1 MKKLYV
7 SFLLNTVTFDEEDVI
22 RTSGVATQ
30 ASGADVDVSWASI
43 FGVTEE
49 A

>member
-7 SFLLNTVTFDEEDVI
+7 TFLLNTVTFDEADVI

>member
-7 SFLLNTVTFDEEDVI
+7 TFLLNTIAFDETDVI

-30 ASGADVDVSWASI
+30 ASGADVDVSWADL
-43 FGVTEE
+43 FNVTEE

>member
-7 SFLLNTVTFDEEDVI
+7 TFLLNTVTFDETDVI

-30 ASGADVDVSWASI
+30 ASGADVDVSWADL
-43 FGVTEE
+43 FNVTEE

>member
-7 SFLLNTVTFDEEDVI
+7 TFLLNTIAFDETDVI

>member
-1 MKKLYV
+1 MKKFYV
-7 SFLLNTVTFDEEDVI
+7 SFSLNTVTFDETDVI